1 MYREMGWASEYNAL
15 ASFLD
20 TILVSLESLEMSG
33 RYETLLKE
41 KGYMITNKNIRVRF
55 APSPTGNLHIG
66 GLRTA
71 LFNWLFA
78 RHYGGAFLLRIEDT
92 DLERSRPEYTDA
104 ILEAFKWAG
113 IESDEPL
120 VFQTQRMEI
129 YKKYLQR
136 LLDSGHAYRSDP
148 AQEENGKSVI
158 RFRVPREQKTISFD
172 DLIYGKITFS
182 LDHPTTDGTNTSG
195 MDDFV
200 IARADDTPLY
210 NFVVVVDDI
219 EMKISHII
227 RADEHIPNTPRQ
239 LLLYN
244 AFGVTPP
251 QFAHVSLI
259 FGPNGKPLSKRDAS
273 TSVLEY
279 RDEGFLPEALCNY
292 LVRLGWS
299 HGDQEIFSRED
310 LIKCFTLDG
319 INKSGAMFDVEK
331 LLWVSGVYIRNT
343 NAQKLLHTIVADVD
357 KKFHENCYGFSQ
369 RQLLAAI
376 DLYKERVTT
385 LKQLSEMIAAL
396 SVAPQLTQLPE
407 GFAWNAQTLALLE
420 DLTVRLSDLV
430 DVSAATIK
438 TMFADICKQENVA
451 LPLLAKPV
459 RYALT
464 GLMDSPSVYALVEL
478 LGKDETIRRC
488 DALKDVIRTSLE

>member
-1 MYREMGWASEYNAL
+1 
-15 ASFLD
+15 
-20 TILVSLESLEMSG
+20 
-33 RYETLLKE
+33 
-41 KGYMITNKNIRVRF
+41 MITNKNIRVRF

-78 RHYGGAFLLRIEDT
+78 RHHGGSFLLRIEDT
-92 DLERSRPEYTDA
+92 DLERSRPEYTQA

-120 VFQTQRMEI
+120 VFQTERMDI

-136 LLDSGHAYRSDP
+136 LLDSGHAYRSDA

-158 RFRVPREQKTISFD
+158 RFRIPREQKTISFD

-182 LDHPTTDGTNTSG
+182 FDHPTTDGQNTSG
-195 MDDFV
+195 IDDFV

-219 EMKISHII
+219 EMRISHII

-251 QFAHVSLI
+251 QFAHVPLI

-310 LIKCFTLDG
+310 LIKSFTLDG
-319 INKSGAMFDVEK
+319 INKSGAMFDIEK
-331 LLWVSGVYIRNT
+331 LLWLSGVYIRNT
-343 NAQKLLHTIVADVD
+343 DAQKLLKTIVTDVD
-357 KKFHENCYGFSQ
+357 KNFKENCCNFNES
-369 RQLLAAI
+369 QLLAAI
-376 DLYKERVTT
+376 NLYKERVAT
-385 LKQLSEMIAAL
+385 LKQLRDIIACL
-396 SVAPQLTQLPE
+396 SCTPQYEAVPE
-407 GFAWNAQTLALLE
+407 DFKCTPQTIELL
-420 DLTVRLSDLV
+420 DFLMVRLFDMESIT
-430 DVSAATIK
+430 AADIK
-438 TMFADICKQENVA
+438 TLCAGICTQEGVA
-451 LPLLAKPV
+451 LPLLAKPI
-459 RYALT
+459 RFALT
-464 GLMDSPSVYALVEL
+464 GRMESPSVYSLIEL

-488 DALKDVIRTSLE
+488 ETLRNFIRTYLV